1 MPRLSQVAIMPG
13 TFSHDEL
20 PVVVET
26 ARTTPLKST
35 TISLS
40 SSSPPPPPLPV
51 LLLLVGDGGRRVGRA
66 SISKPVSCAL

>member
-40 SSSPPPPPLPV
+40 SPPPPPV